1 MKAFIAL
8 ILASFMVSVLLFASP
23 LEAQQP
29 LNITIKPDGSVGPS
43 TSLLERNGNKYT
55 FKGDIYGTIWVQT
68 DNIIIDGAG
77 YTLEGYGDREDIY
90 LIGPSNPPPRC
101 VNVLIENLR
110 LHNGV
115 ISTSGGRNNSFIG
128 NYFDNSDIE
137 MQFGANG
144 TSNVVKH
151 NTFKNGS
158 IFYDYNYYGT
168 EVITENNFIDSSI
181 LIALAISPIADKN
194 YWSDYTA
201 KYPNAKVLGNS
212 GTWDTPYVGET
223 FDMKQCIDNHPLIN
237 PVTDF
242 VVADFSNPNLTSAP
256 TLTPTPTTSTAP
268 TATSVPEF
276 GSWTILLLLSLM
288 VAATGLLVCH
298 KKYNRSS
305 VLVN

>member
-8 ILASFMVSVLLFASP
+8 ILASFMVSVLLFAPSVK
-23 LEAQQP
+23 AQEP
-29 LNITIKPDGSVGPS
+29 LNTTIKPDGSVGPS

-90 LIGPSNPPPRC
+90 LIGPSTPPPRC
-101 VNVLIENLR
+101 INVLVENLR

-115 ISTSGGRNNSFIG
+115 ISTAGGRNNSFIG
-128 NYFDNSDIE
+128 NYFDNSIIE

-144 TSNVVKH
+144 TGNVVKH
-151 NTFKNGS
+151 NTFKEGS

-181 LIALAISPIADKN
+181 LIGLAISPIADKN

-201 KYPNAKVLGNS
+201 KYPDAKVLGNS

-223 FDMKQCIDNHPLIN
+223 FDMKQCIDNHPLVN

-242 VVADFSNPNLTSAP
+242 VVADFSNPNLT
-256 TLTPTPTTSTAP
+256 TAP
-268 TATSVPEF
+268 TSTPTVVPSSTLNVPEF
-276 GSWTILLLLSLM
+276 PISTILLLLSLI
-288 VAATGLLVCH
+288 VATSISSIYFQ
-298 KKYNRSS
+298 KQTQRNPERS
-305 VLVN
+305 